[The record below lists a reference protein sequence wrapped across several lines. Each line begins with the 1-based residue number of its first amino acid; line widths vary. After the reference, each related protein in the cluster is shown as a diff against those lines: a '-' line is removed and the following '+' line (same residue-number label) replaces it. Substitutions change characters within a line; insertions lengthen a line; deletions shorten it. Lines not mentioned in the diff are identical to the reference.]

1 MPMAKRDLLLSKILI
16 AGISLI
22 TLGIWTQG
30 IYEPVNLPKMLL
42 LCGFSFAAVGVLGI
56 TGIIKFFV
64 ELKILALF
72 LLSFVGFGLIVLFVN
87 SSVFS
92 RSLYGTYGRN
102 TGFLTYFCLAL
113 FFLACTQISNPT
125 FTKNLVT
132 VLLVTGTINC
142 IYGLI
147 QLSGNEFMPWG
158 SQKGTMMGTF
168 GNANFASAFLGI
180 YSTAIFTLVLYK
192 IYSSLIRVLLMIA
205 FFVTVGLISWSNSI
219 QGLVVTIAGC
229 SISLLFWMLKKNAKP
244 RYVYTYTVSLI
255 TLAFLGTAGILGNG
269 PLNNLLYS
277 QNIAYRMEYWKAAF
291 HTGANNLLLGVGW
304 DSFGDYYR
312 RFRSTEALVS
322 PGVDVTTDAA
332 HNVFLDVFASGG
344 IILLLCYLGIT
355 LIVLVSAA
363 RKFRL
368 GEYRDP
374 IYVTIFV
381 AWIGYQLQSLISIN
395 QIGLAI
401 WGWALS
407 GALLGYPAH
416 IGVEMS
422 ESTLSDQRIK
432 KANKTTNNDFEFY
445 RITSGILF
453 VAGVLISLPPIMAD
467 ASWRHSQESKRY
479 EDIVE
484 AITKWPREPNRMV
497 TGAKIFTLNKYEAEG
512 LKYTLEATGNFPDSF
527 GPWELL
533 YTIPQSTDEQRA
545 EALKQL
551 RRLDPLN
558 PKLKGL

>member
-1 MPMAKRDLLLSKILI
+1 MGKRELFLSKII
-16 AGISLI
+16 ISGIFLVTI
-22 TLGIWTQG
+22 GIWTQG
-30 IYEPVNLPKMLL
+30 IYEPVNMPKMLL
-42 LCGFSFAAVGVLGI
+42 LCGFSFAAVGILGFH
-56 TGIIKFFV
+56 GVAKFFV
-64 ELKILALF
+64 QHKPLAILLI
-72 LLSFVGFGLIVLFVN
+72 SFVGFGLVVLLAN

-113 FFLACTQISNPT
+113 FFLACTQISSPT
-125 FTKNLVT
+125 FSKNLVT

-142 IYGLI
+142 AYGLI
-147 QLSGNEFMPWG
+147 QLSGHDFMPWG

-180 YSTAIFTLVLYK
+180 FSTAIFTVVLYK
-192 IYSSLIRVLLMIA
+192 FYSGKIRASLIIA
-205 FFVTVGLISWSNSI
+205 FLVTIGLITWSNSI
-219 QGLVVTIAGC
+219 QGLVVSIAGC
-229 SISLLFWMLKKNAKP
+229 SLSLLFWMLNKNFKP
-244 RYVYTYTVSLI
+244 KYIYTYTLSLI
-255 TLAFLGTAGILGNG
+255 TLTFLGTAGILGNG
-269 PLNNLLYS
+269 PLSNLLYS

-291 HTGANNLLLGVGW
+291 HTGANHLFLGVGW

-312 RFRSTEALVS
+312 RFRSTEALIS

-355 LIVLVSAA
+355 LIVLVSGAK
-363 RKFRL
+363 KFRL
-368 GEYRDP
+368 GGYRDP

-407 GALLGYPAH
+407 GMILGYP
-416 IGVEMS
+416 ERNS
-422 ESTLSDQRIK
+422 EEISKTGLSDQRIK
-432 KANKTTNNDFEFY
+432 KANKTTSNDFEFY

-467 ASWRHSQESKRY
+467 ASWRHSQESKKY

-484 AITKWPREPNRMV
+484 AIMKWPREPNRMV

-512 LKYTLEATGNFPDSF
+512 LKYTLEATRNFPDSF
-527 GPWELL
+527 GPWEIL

-551 RRLDPLN
+551 KRLDPLN